1 MAGGSRNLIVLSD
14 GTGNSASKAF
24 KTNVWRLY
32 QALNLRDGKQV
43 AVFGDG
49 VGTSSIT
56 LLRIIGL
63 ALGVGVKRNVLNL
76 YKFLC
81 HNYWREE
88 KDGRTESDRIWM
100 FGFSRGA
107 FTIRVL
113 AGLVHS
119 EGLVTF
125 DTEADLERN
134 ALAAY
139 RAFRKKA
146 FPAKSWWVFWV
157 PVGRWVRDVLISLW
171 QPITGGVPYEHVA
184 RRENI
189 EIHFVGVWD
198 TVAAYGLPI
207 DELTIA
213 VDKWVWPMK
222 FEDTSL
228 LERVRHARHALALDD
243 ERRTF
248 YPIPWDEREEKKQR
262 GTVDPDRLTQVWF
275 PGMHADV
282 GGGYPD
288 DGLSL
293 VPLCWMIGEAE
304 KKGLNFE
311 EPIVEIYQSLASP
324 TGRLY
329 DSRGGVGVLW
339 RYQPRNVQLLMDK
352 NDDTVPMDK
361 KVTPLVHHCAVT
373 RMTYGND
380 GYAPKSLPFKINI
393 LLPNDARMPFDK
405 REVNTALQTVT
416 DAPTKTV
423 LTDLKTLIETT
434 EAQEKRGHYFA
445 LVLDTIWLRRCVYFV
460 TLGLALIALAFPV
473 IFSLLDWGDKTEK
486 INQITGGTVAYLLKL
501 FKGFI
506 PSFASPWVDAVTR
519 SPQPAVNIVLF
530 FIISLAISGV
540 LKRRIQDR
548 ARAAWNV
555 QPKVGDKEIDRL
567 RLAGQ
572 RHALAAAAVVLAIV
586 AYFSYGNWKSFWAA
600 VIGAVL
606 SALVVFFRRKKPK
619 KVDPVNPPAALWI
632 ARRLRNSKKAVAAYR
647 WAAQTGFP
655 AFFILI
661 VAWLAASG
669 LNLGLYNLRSTNGA
683 FCETDEV
690 DKNKTEEAR
699 KKEAQQQALNDK
711 LGSATIDISS
721 PCARTGLW
729 LVAGRQYRIRIEPGV
744 AKTASGTFEKKP
756 EYAWFDKDTPA
767 DVGGFG
773 VDSLRHFAGMTLKH
787 WWRENYFQPI
797 ARVGNIGNYEYPLH
811 PAAPLPKV
819 DFSTCKADA
828 PADIASP
835 APVSARLEELG
846 CEKRKEIQRNEV
858 LIADITPDSTGEL
871 YVYVND
877 AVLFWDSRDHH
888 KFYKNNSGKAQ
899 VTVTRTVAPAT
910 IDFNSAE
917 GGKPQQRN

>member
-1 MAGGSRNLIVLSD
+1 M
-14 GTGNSASKAF
+14 
-24 KTNVWRLY
+24 
-32 QALNLRDGKQV
+32 
-43 AVFGDG
+43 FGDG
-49 VGTSSIT
+49 VGTSSVT

-81 HNYWREE
+81 HNYWRERQ
-88 KDGRTESDRIWM
+88 KYGGTECDRIWM

-107 FTIRVL
+107 YTIRVL

-119 EGLVTF
+119 EGLVEF

-146 FPAKSWWVFWV
+146 FPVKAWWVFWV
-157 PVGRWVRDVLISLW
+157 PLGRWVRDILVSLW
-171 QPITGGVPYEHVA
+171 QVVSGGVPYEHVS

-189 EIHFVGVWD
+189 EIHFMGVWD

-213 VDKWVWPMK
+213 FDKWVWPMK

-228 LERVRHARHALALDD
+228 LERVRHARHVLALDD

-248 YPIPWDEREEKKQR
+248 HPIPWDERQEKKR
-262 GTVDPDRLTQVWF
+262 YGRVDPDRLTQVWF

-288 DGLSL
+288 DGLSF
-293 VPLCWMIGEAE
+293 VPLCWMIHEAE
-304 KKGLNFE
+304 QRGLLFE
-311 EPIVEIYQSLASP
+311 KPIVDTYQSLASP

-329 DSRGGVGVLW
+329 DSRGGTGVLW
-339 RYQPRNVQLLMDK
+339 RYQPRNVQFLMDK
-352 NDDTVPMDK
+352 NDDTVPK
-361 KVTPLVHHCAVT
+361 EEKVTPVVHYCVVT

-393 LLPNDARMPFDK
+393 LLPDDTRVPFDNGA
-405 REVNTALQTVT
+405 VNSALQTVT
-416 DAPTKTV
+416 DARTRTV
-423 LTDLKTLIETT
+423 LTDLKTLIETA
-434 EAQEKRGHYFA
+434 EAKENRGDYFA
-445 LVLDTIWLRRCVYFV
+445 LVLDTIWWRRCVYFI
-460 TLGLALIALAFPV
+460 TLLLALIALAFPL
-473 IFSLLDWGDKTEK
+473 IYALLDWGDKTEK
-486 INQITGGTVAYLLKL
+486 INQITGGTINYLLKL

-506 PSFASPWVDAVTR
+506 PSFASPWVDAATR
-519 SPQPAVNIVLF
+519 TPQPAVNILLL
-530 FIISLAISGV
+530 FIISLVVSRF
-540 LKRRIQDR
+540 LQRRIQDR

-555 QPKVGDKEIDRL
+555 QPRVGDKEIDRL

-572 RHALAAAAVVLAIV
+572 RHALTAASVVLAIV
-586 AYFSYGNWKSFWAA
+586 ACFSYGNWKSFSAA
-600 VIGAVL
+600 VIGAML
-606 SALVVFFRRKKPK
+606 SALVALFRRNKPK
-619 KVDPVNPPAALWI
+619 RVDPRHPPAALWI
-632 ARRLRNSKKAVAAYR
+632 ARKLRNSKPAVAGYR

-661 VAWLAASG
+661 LAWLAGSG
-669 LNLGLYNLRSTNGA
+669 VNLGLYNLRNTNGA
-683 FCETDEV
+683 FCEADNL
-690 DKNKTEEAR
+690 DKNPSAEAR
-699 KKEAQQQALNDK
+699 KREAQQEAVNDK

-721 PCARTGLW
+721 PCARTHLW

-744 AKTASGTFEKKP
+744 AETAPGTFERKP
-756 EYAWFDKDTPA
+756 EFAWFDKGIPA
-767 DVGGFG
+767 DVAG
-773 VDSLRHFAGMTLKH
+773 VGAYSGAHLAAMTLKH

-797 ARVGNIGNYEYPLH
+797 ARVGNIGNYEYPLN

-819 DFSTCKADA
+819 DFSACKKITQSTS
-828 PADIASP
+828 PGDIESP
-835 APVSARLEELG
+835 APMSARVEEMA
-846 CEKRKEIQRNEV
+846 CEVNEGIRRNEV

-877 AVLFWDSRDHH
+877 AILFWDSRDHH
-888 KFYKNNSGKAQ
+888 RFYKNNSGKAK

-910 IDFNSAE
+910 IDFNSGA
-917 GGKPQQRN
+917 GS